1 MLRKLLPL
9 LPGVL
14 LLSGFA
20 LGFVQ
25 PLGLL
30 IGAVYIAW
38 TLFAERHLP
47 WLLWWS
53 VCLLASFAL
62 AAHLLPGTQ
71 SWTLWPSRQLS
82 PDAPAYALRLSW
94 DKAMVGLTLLV
105 WWLRRPA
112 TDTRSMDYASVVA
125 IFTLFAVPLLAI
137 ASGLVVWQPKW
148 PEGLW
153 MWMLVNLAVISLTE
167 ECIFRGLLQ
176 TVLVQRLG
184 AVAGI
189 VLASLLFGLVHLPF
203 SGKFA
208 VIAGIAGLGYGLSL
222 HFSSRML
229 VPVLLHA
236 AVNSVHL
243 ILLSYP
249 LHLGLD

>member
-20 LGFVQ
+20 LGFVHT
-25 PLGLL
+25 LGLF
-30 IGAVYIAW
+30 IGVLYIAW

-47 WLLWWS
+47 WPVWWTVS
-53 VCLLASFAL
+53 LLASFAL
-62 AAHLLPGTQ
+62 AAHLLPGSE
-71 SWTLWPSRQLS
+71 SWTLWPARQLS
-82 PDAPAYALRLSW
+82 SDAPAYALRLSW
-94 DKAMVGLTLLV
+94 DKALVGATLLV

-112 TDTRSMDYASVVA
+112 PASGSMDYASIVA
-125 IFTLFAVPLLAI
+125 VFTLFAVPMLAI
-137 ASGLVVWQPKW
+137 ASGLVVWKPKW

-153 MWMLVNLAVISLTE
+153 IWMLMNLTVISLTE

-176 TVLVQRLG
+176 TVLVQRFG
-184 AVAGI
+184 ALVGILVAS
-189 VLASLLFGLVHLPF
+189 VLFGLVHLPF

-208 VIAGIAGLGYGLSL
+208 LVAGVAGLGYGLAL
-222 HFSSRML
+222 HFSGRMSMA
-229 VPVLLHA
+229 VLLHA

-243 ILLSYP
+243 LLLSYP
-249 LHLGLD
+249 LHLGLE